1 LLSQSSGY
9 SATERVLC
17 LSNGH
22 GEDVIGVRILQALQQ
37 LPNAPKLAALPL
49 VGEGWPYQKLGIPL
63 IGPAKAMPSGGFIY
77 MDGGRQLARDIRG
90 GLLQLTL
97 AQFRAVRQW
106 TAQGGSIL
114 AVGDIVPLL
123 IAYFSGA
130 PYAFVGTAK
139 SEYYLRDEAGNLFPH
154 AFWEGWSGSVYYP
167 WERWMMSRARCHAV
181 FPRDTLTTKVLQKW
195 SIPAFDLGNPMMDEL
210 HPRLLRSPIPTAP
223 VPMVSR
229 NWDSTL
235 ENSARGSLPVA
246 EIQEPPHS
254 RQDLLKVLLLPGS
267 RIPEAYENW
276 KLILQAVDNLI
287 NHFPN
292 HSLGFVSAISP
303 NLNLETFMYA
313 LVEQGWQ
320 VHEHPPQ
327 TKDPLLNCFSTVRAH
342 WLTRQQVTLV
352 LTQEAYADSLHWADW
367 AIAMAGTATEQFVGL
382 GKPAII
388 FPGKGP
394 QFTQKFAEAQ
404 TRLLGESVVLV
415 TKPSQ
420 AAIAIHDLVQ
430 NPERLQRIAENGRWR
445 MGEPGAAQRIAE
457 CLMQQLNVQQHTY

>member
-1 LLSQSSGY
+1 MLSQSSGY

-49 VGEGWPYQKLGIPL
+49 VGEGWTYQKVGVPL

-77 MDGGRQLARDIRG
+77 MDGGQFARDIRG

-97 AQFRAVRQW
+97 SQFRAVRQW
-106 TAQGGSIL
+106 AAQGGSIL

-139 SEYYLRDEAGNLFPH
+139 SEYYLRDETGKLFPH
-154 AFWEGWSGSVYYP
+154 AIWEGWSGSVYYP
-167 WERWMMSRARCHAV
+167 WERWMMSRSRCHAV
-181 FPRDTLTTKVLQKW
+181 FPRDTLTTKVLQRW
-195 SIPAFDLGNPMMDEL
+195 SIPAFDLGNPMMDDL
-210 HPRLLRSPIPTAP
+210 QPRLLRSPLSSTP
-223 VPMVSR
+223 VSMSTR
-229 NWDSTL
+229 NWNSM
-235 ENSARGSLPVA
+235 ENSTRSISSASEVPDLVTA
-246 EIQEPPHS
+246 K
-254 RQDLLKVLLLPGS
+254 QDWLRVLLLPGS
-267 RIPEAYENW
+267 RVPEAYENW
-276 KLILQAVDNLI
+276 KLILQAVDHLI
-287 NHFPN
+287 EHSPN

-303 NLNLETFMYA
+303 NLSLEPFSYA

-327 TKDPLLNCFSTVRAH
+327 TKDPSFHHFSAVRAY
-342 WLTRQQVTLV
+342 WFTRQQVTLV

-415 TKPSQ
+415 ANPAQ
-420 AAIAIHDLVQ
+420 AAIAIHDLLQ
-430 NPERLQRIAENGRWR
+430 NSEKLQRIAENGHWR
-445 MGEPGAAQRIAE
+445 MGEPGAAERIAQ
-457 CLMQQLNVQQHTY
+457 CLMQQLQRI

>member
-1 LLSQSSGY
+1 MSQSSGY

-49 VGEGWPYQKLGIPL
+49 VGEGWTYQKLGVPL

-77 MDGGRQLARDIRG
+77 MDGGRQFARDIRG

-106 TAQGGSIL
+106 AEQGGSIL

-139 SEYYLRDEAGNLFPH
+139 SEYYLRDEDGKLFPR
-154 AFWEGWSGSVYYP
+154 AIWEGWSGSVYYP

-195 SIPAFDLGNPMMDEL
+195 SIPAFDLGNPMMDGL
-210 HPRLLRSPIPTAP
+210 QPRLMRSPLSTAP
-223 VPMVSR
+223 VSMGTR
-229 NWDSTL
+229 NWNSTL
-235 ENSARGSLPVA
+235 ENSTRSISSPA
-246 EIQEPPHS
+246 EVSDLAPGK
-254 RQDLLKVLLLPGS
+254 QDWLKVLLLPGS

-287 NHFPN
+287 EHFPN
-292 HSLGFVSAISP
+292 QSLGFVSAISP
-303 NLNLETFMYA
+303 NLSLEPFIYA

-320 VHEHPPQ
+320 VHETLPQ
-327 TKDPLLNCFSTVRAH
+327 PKNQPFHHFSPVHTH
-342 WLTRQQVTLV
+342 WFTRQQVTLA

-382 GKPAII
+382 GKPAITL
-388 FPGKGP
+388 PGKGP

-415 TKPSQ
+415 ASPSQ
-420 AAIAIHDLVQ
+420 AAIAIHDLIQ
-430 NPERLQRIAENGRWR
+430 HPERLQRIAENGRWR
-445 MGEPGAAQRIAE
+445 MGEPGAAERIAQ
-457 CLMQQLNVQQHTY
+457 CLMQQLQQDAN

>member
-1 LLSQSSGY
+1 MSQSSGY

-49 VGEGWPYQKLGIPL
+49 VGEGWTYQKLGVPL

-77 MDGGRQLARDIRG
+77 MDGGRQFARDIRG

-106 TAQGGSIL
+106 ATQGGSIL

-139 SEYYLRDEAGNLFPH
+139 SEYYLRDETGKLFPH
-154 AFWEGWSGSVYYP
+154 AIWESWSGSVYYP

-195 SIPAFDLGNPMMDEL
+195 SIPAFDLGNPMMDGL
-210 HPRLLRSPIPTAP
+210 QPRLRQPPLSSTP
-223 VPMVSR
+223 VPMGTW
-229 NWDSTL
+229 NWNSTL
-235 ENSARGSLPVA
+235 EDATRSLYSSPEISEIAPGKQDWLRG
-246 EIQEPPHS
+246 
-254 RQDLLKVLLLPGS
+254 LLLPGS

-276 KLILQAVDNLI
+276 KLILQAIDSFNE
-287 NHFPN
+287 HFSN
-292 HSLGFVSAISP
+292 QSLSFVSAISP
-303 NLNLETFMYA
+303 NLSLEPLIYA

-327 TKDPLLNCFSTVRAH
+327 MKDSTLHDFSAVHAH
-342 WLTRQQVTLV
+342 WFTRQQVTLV
-352 LTQEAYADSLHWADW
+352 LTQEAYTDSLHWANW

-404 TRLLGESVVLV
+404 TRLLGESVILV
-415 TKPSQ
+415 DHPAQS
-420 AAIAIHDLVQ
+420 AIAIRDLLQ

-445 MGEPGAAQRIAE
+445 MGEPGAAQRIAQ
-457 CLMQQLNVQQHTY
+457 CLMQQLQQGQSS